1 MNIIQYIDKKTPEVA
16 NAALMLLC
24 NLTRE
29 KSHANKLYEAFED
42 QTLTL
47 ELLIKLF
54 ITRDVINE
62 AHYNY
67 ISYLLSN
74 LCQLHEVR
82 M

>member
-1 MNIIQYIDKKTPEVA
+1 MKIIQYIDQKTPEIA
-16 NAALMLLC
+16 NVVLMLLC

-29 KSHANKLYEAFED
+29 KNHANKLYETVIN

-47 ELLIKLF
+47 QSLMKLF
-54 ITRDVINE
+54 ITQHTEHERNYD
-62 AHYNY
+62 Y

-74 LCQLHEVR
+74 LCQLHDVR